1 MTQAAYLRA
10 ASRLYVCEPHT
21 INPTQRLYT
30 AVPLAAS
37 NEMKTT
43 KRKADHS
50 IDPPDFLPTTS
61 LEVLNI
67 GSFAADSYELAT
79 IEGTVLKDSS
89 AGRLQFDT
97 CLLARIELDRSTL
110 SNLRMID
117 VRFEKSSASN
127 GVWTRPS
134 LRRVEIT
141 GCRLTGLNVTE
152 GELSD
157 VLLRE
162 CKADF
167 LQVISSRIKDVR
179 FENCVLA
186 EAEFREST
194 IERVAF
200 NWCDLRNANLAHA
213 KLNSVD
219 LRGSKI
225 EGMTLEASQLGSL
238 TVDPSQASVIL
249 QTFGAKVG

>member
-1 MTQAAYLRA
+1 MK
-10 ASRLYVCEPHT
+10 
-21 INPTQRLYT
+21 
-30 AVPLAAS
+30 
-37 NEMKTT
+37 MKTA

-50 IDPPDFLPTTS
+50 IDLPDLPPTTS

-67 GSFAADSYELAT
+67 GFFATDSYELAT

-89 AGRLQFDT
+89 ASRIQFDT
-97 CLLARIELDRSTL
+97 CLLARIELDHSTL
-110 SNLRMID
+110 SDFRMID
-117 VRFEKSSASN
+117 VRFEKSSATN

-141 GCRLTGLNVTE
+141 GSRLLGLTVTE

-157 VLLRE
+157 VLFRE

-167 LQVISSRIKDVR
+167 LQITSSRIKDVH

-200 NWCDLRNANLAHA
+200 NWCDLRNANFAHA

-238 TVDPSQASVIL
+238 TVDPWQATVIL
-249 QTFGAKVG
+249 QSFGAKVG